1 MVLFG
6 LGLEDA
12 LSFFAA
18 LAADILAVVVV
29 VTVVVIAAA
38 VVGFGVVGDGDAS
51 SSSGLTTTKE
61 VTGVT
66 KLYLRERLVALS
78 ASNLC
83 IAGSV
88 AFSLASSSSL
98 MVKYAQRRCT
108 KLEIPS
114 NPAEQSNESAVPLP
128 FEWES
133 KTSFSNLTCFFE
145 SMADID
151 TLKSLTPGLTF
162 PATTNSEPWK

>member
-1 MVLFG
+1 MFG
-6 LGLEDA
+6 LGLEGE

-18 LAADILAVVVV
+18 PAADILAVVVA
-29 VTVVVIAAA
+29 VTVVVIVAA
-38 VVGFGVVGDGDAS
+38 VVGFGVVGEGDVS
-51 SSSGLTTTKE
+51 SASGLTTTKE

-114 NPAEQSNESAVPLP
+114 KPAEQSNESAVPLP
-128 FEWES
+128 FAWEI
-133 KTSFSNLTCFFE
+133 KTSLSSLTCSFE

-151 TLKSLTPGLTF
+151 TFKSLTPGLTF